1 MSLWGFWRKKL
12 STFTCIF
19 YQLSAFH
26 FCAMCVYIKINK
38 IIFSTHKI
46 WVNCSCIKLHRDH
59 IWISHKLAFLI
70 YFVIFPNLKFK
81 YLQRFLKIT
90 NQTYFMIENLKNM
103 VLTLEMFC
111 VKCTFSSCL
120 YCIRGIDLSKP
131 LSMNYKKWINGW
143 KIVTT
148 KDVNSR
154 FCFGLSSIS

>member
-81 YLQRFLKIT
+81 YLLRFSEDHKS
-90 NQTYFMIENLKNM
+90 NLFYDWEFKKYGLEICVWNVLFLLVYNASGSLTFQNHSQLNIKN
-103 VLTLEMFC
+103 E
-111 VKCTFSSCL
+111 
-120 YCIRGIDLSKP
+120 
-131 LSMNYKKWINGW
+131 
-143 KIVTT
+143 
-148 KDVNSR
+148 
-154 FCFGLSSIS
+154 